1 METMEIET
9 AEEIKLDFSKLPPK
23 ATEEE
28 RARATYFTPEE
39 RKRSAEAFDDL
50 KALIAEL
57 RERGIDIQPTPL

>member
-28 RARATYFTPEE
+28 RARVI
-39 RKRSAEAFDDL
+39 AEIVAGGEKMARALDDL
-50 KALIAEL
+50 RDLIAEL